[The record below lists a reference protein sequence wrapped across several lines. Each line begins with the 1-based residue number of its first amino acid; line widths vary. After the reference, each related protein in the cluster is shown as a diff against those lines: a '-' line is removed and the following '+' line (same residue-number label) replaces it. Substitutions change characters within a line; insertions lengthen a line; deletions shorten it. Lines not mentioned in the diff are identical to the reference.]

1 MKLSIVIPVYNEENT
16 FLELLRWVREEKHQK
31 EIIIVDD
38 YSTDGTRDILK
49 DLEKEDDIRV
59 FYQEKNKGKGAAI
72 REGFKHV
79 TGDIVIIQD
88 ADLEYYPD
96 EYEQLI
102 KPIEQGKADVVY
114 GSRFLGAHRAHL
126 YWHYLGNK
134 TINLIT
140 NIVLNTCLTDM
151 MTCYKA
157 FRREALQSLVL
168 KANRF
173 GIEPEMTAEIFK
185 RRYRVYEVPISYNA
199 RDYEEGKK
207 IKWTDFFKC
216 CYWLIRAYLRKDDVG
231 HDTLLKMQ
239 VMKNNNTW
247 VYSKLKPYLGDKTLE
262 LGSGIGTF
270 SLKLVKDTKELIV
283 SDIDRQH
290 LDRLGHK
297 FIGNKRVSIKEV
309 DASKVDQCIDKN
321 SVDTIVTLNM
331 LEHVEDDRAALK
343 GMNKVLAKDG
353 KILMV
358 VPAHKFL
365 YGSLDKQIYHFR
377 RYSKKDLVEKFEES
391 GFEIEKIEY
400 LNFLSVF
407 GWWFNFVLLKRK
419 TMPLSTIAFADK
431 LMPMVASIEKLIKFP
446 FGLSLFCVAKKRTHG

>member
-16 FLELLRWVREEKHQK
+16 FLELLRWVREEKHDK

-38 YSTDGTRDILK
+38 NSTDGTRDILK
-49 DLEKEDDIRV
+49 KLEKEDDILV
-59 FYQEKNKGKGAAI
+59 FYQESNQGKGAAI

-102 KPIEQGKADVVY
+102 KPIVDGKADVVY

-126 YWHYLGNK
+126 FWHYMGNK

-140 NIVLNTCLTDM
+140 NVVLNTCLTDM

-157 FRREALQSLVL
+157 FTKDALKSLTL
-168 KANRF
+168 EANRF
-173 GIEPEMTAEIFK
+173 GIEPEITAEIFK

-216 CYWLIRAYLRKDDVG
+216 CYWLFRAYLRKDDVG
-231 HDTLLKMQ
+231 RDTLLKMQ
-239 VMKNNNTW
+239 VMKNNNNW
-247 VYSKLKPYLGDKTLE
+247 VYSKLKPYLGENTLE

-270 SLKLVKDTKELIV
+270 SLKLVKDTKALIV
-283 SDIDRQH
+283 SDVDQSH
-290 LDRLGHK
+290 LRRLKQK
-297 FIGNKRVSIKEV
+297 FKGNCRVEVKEV
-309 DASKVDQCIDKN
+309 DAFAVDKCLAEN

-331 LEHVEDDRAALK
+331 LEHVEDDQSALN
-343 GMNKVLAKDG
+343 GMVKVLESNG
-353 KILMV
+353 RLLMI
-358 VPAHKFL
+358 VPAHECL
-365 YGSLDKQIYHFR
+365 YGALDKEIFHFR
-377 RYSKKDLVEKFEES
+377 RYSKKALKEKLEKA
-391 GFEIEKIEY
+391 GFEIENMEY
-400 LNFLSVF
+400 MNFLSVF
-407 GWWFNFVLLKRK
+407 GWWFNFVLLKKK
-419 TMPLSTIAFADK
+419 TMPLSTIALADK
-431 LMPMVASIEKLIKFP
+431 VMPIVAAIEKFVKFP
-446 FGLSLFCVAKKRTHG
+446 FGLSLFVVARKS

>member
-16 FLELLRWVREEKHQK
+16 FLELLRWVREEKHEK

-49 DLEKEDDIRV
+49 ELEGEDDIRV

-79 TGDIVIIQD
+79 KGDIVIIQD

-102 KPIEQGKADVVY
+102 KPIVQGKADVVY

-126 YWHYLGNK
+126 FWHYMGNK

-140 NIVLNTCLTDM
+140 NVVLNTCLTDM

-216 CYWLIRAYLRKDDVG
+216 CCWLMRAYLRKNDVG

-239 VMKNNNTW
+239 VMKNNNDW
-247 VYSKLKPYLGDKTLE
+247 VYSKLRPHLGESTLE

-270 SLKLVKDTKELIV
+270 SLKLVRDTKNLIV
-283 SDIDRQH
+283 SDIDKSH
-290 LDRLGHK
+290 LLRLKQK
-297 FIGNKRVSIKEV
+297 FIGNKRVAIKEV
-309 DASKVDQCIDKN
+309 DAAKVSDTIESV

-331 LEHVEDDRAALK
+331 LEHVEDDQTALN
-343 GMNKVLAKDG
+343 GMKEVLKKDG
-353 KILMV
+353 KLLMI
-358 VPAHKFL
+358 VPAHKWL
-365 YGSLDKQIYHFR
+365 YGSLDKEIHHYR
-377 RYSKKDLVEKFEES
+377 RYSKKDLLKKLEKA
-391 GFEIEKIEY
+391 GFLIEKIEY
-400 LNFLSVF
+400 MNALSVW

-419 TMPLSTIAFADK
+419 TMPLPTVALADK
-431 LMPMVASIEKLIKFP
+431 LIPFIKVAEKVIHLP
-446 FGLSLFCVAKKRTHG
+446 LGLSLFVVARKK